1 MELRAEG
8 EKNAKAEKC
17 EKSFFRLFSLFSSFE
32 SIIRIFHKRILYVK
46 IFEKASAEEPESKT
60 EQINE
65 IICVYWLLRKL
76 CSSINSGIF

>member
-1 MELRAEG
+1 MRKRKSA
-8 EKNAKAEKC
+8 KNP
-17 EKSFFRLFSLFSSFE
+17 FSSFSNFFPPLN